1 MNATAKFFGRV
12 FDIRTGEWRRLLLLY
27 GFAFMLNVTVV
38 WGKASSEALFLKQ
51 VGVDKLPIMFIAD
64 AILNIMTLIV
74 YTAFADRISNRQL
87 MVTIPIIGAIILI
100 AARVGIELEFQP
112 SYIFLYLSGRVLQV
126 IISIHAWTYIADF
139 YDTRTA
145 KRHFPFIASGSRTS
159 GIIAGLLILPIA
171 TTLGTKNLIIAWAIA
186 LLGAAY
192 IAWDAPRREPLINVH
207 ESSENKQGF
216 FSNIKEGA
224 GFVTQSNFLRL
235 MAAAAFLSTLLL
247 YLLDYESQVFFS
259 KEFATE
265 NELAAFYGF
274 LGALA
279 NAIALPIQMF
289 ILSRIVTRL
298 GVGNSNLVFP
308 GISALSYSL
317 MLIPNIFSASLARVN
332 QTALRSA
339 FRTPIDSLLYNAVPV
354 SIKGRARAF
363 NGLLIPAG
371 TLVAGLILVFPL
383 KATIELVD
391 NNENPVGPL
400 QLIGVTVGII
410 YIFVAHRLRRAYA
423 QSLTSLLAEDEL
435 NLFRLADMD
444 QDQPREVT
452 IRLLQERINQTEDEA
467 LLVFLSEMLND
478 LQGRQAIPFLQTLAE
493 KHPGEVRA
501 GIIELIGHHW
511 KSNDQVRQMCVVGVT
526 DKDVHV
532 RQSAIRSLVGDGSE
546 GYEEAEELL
555 DLFLYLLRDED
566 EDVQSMVIPPL
577 IASGDFYYLAPGVE
591 HLSKWIS
598 PEAPPETRVKGLTV
612 LSNTGSERMVRTLVR
627 YLEDKEPMV
636 RRQAASLI
644 DNLTSSTHDEQI
656 RALALQTLSGLLND
670 TDETVRLAAVDGLG
684 HFQTPESTNFLM
696 QALGDRSF
704 VVRRQASAIL
714 SQQVNEELE
723 ASLELENQFLAES
736 AAYILSS
743 TNHTRA
749 RRRAIELMDK
759 LVGDTYALM
768 AQRLPLI
775 TIKTPG
781 VQLLCNTLQEQEVEL
796 MDRFFW
802 LLGALSTEVESTNVR
817 NALRDKDKIKQANA
831 IEALES
837 LTSAGV
843 ANRVAP
849 LYTGA
854 DLTSQIEG
862 WRTDLQ
868 LAPIT
873 KWQAFFQLWPNLRM
887 ANEVTQPSRQL
898 YLPDDDGWLRA
909 SAIYALVEMDEK
921 DLKDADGNLPISKD
935 MVKLAVKTSF
945 NDEKPL
951 VRETARIAWQHLK
964 TAGETLDI
972 NMEGQM
978 LSTIE
983 KVIFLK
989 EVPFFAGMSISQLRV
1004 LASISEEEEFEPEQ
1018 VVFSEG
1024 EFGDALYVIIEGE
1037 VALQKRTQRGRT
1049 TNVKRLTTHGNREY
1063 FAEMSIFDD
1072 KPHQYDAIA
1081 LKETR
1086 MLLVRRSTLTALI
1099 NHQPDLSV
1107 TLLRSLSERLREY
1120 SDVIAEKS
1128 DEKPEQLVNLFD
1140 RLS

>member
-1 MNATAKFFGRV
+1 MNAITKVFERV

-27 GFAFMLNVTVV
+27 GFAFMLNVTIV
-38 WGKASSEALFLKQ
+38 WGQASSEALFLKP

-64 AILNIMTLIV
+64 AILNIITLII

-87 MVTIPIIGAIILI
+87 MVTIPIIGAVVLI
-100 AARVGIELEFQP
+100 AARIGIEFEFQP
-112 SYIFLYLSGRVLQV
+112 TYFLLYLSARVLQV

-171 TTLGTKNLIIAWAIA
+171 TTLGTKNLIVAWAIA
-186 LLGAAY
+186 LVGAAY
-192 IAWDAPRREPLINVH
+192 IAWDTPRREPLVTEH
-207 ESSENKQGF
+207 EVSENKQGF
-216 FSNIKEGA
+216 FANIKEGA
-224 GFVTQSNFLRL
+224 GFVSQSNFLRL
-235 MAAAAFLSTLLL
+235 MAAGAFLSTLLL
-247 YLLDYESQVFFS
+247 YLLDYEAQVFFANR
-259 KEFATE
+259 FQDA

-274 LGALA
+274 LGAVA
-279 NAIALPIQMF
+279 NVIALPIQMF

-298 GVGNSNLVFP
+298 GVGNSNLIFP
-308 GISALSYSL
+308 SIAGISYALLLGPSIL
-317 MLIPNIFSASLARVN
+317 SASLARVN
-332 QTALRSA
+332 QSALRSA

-363 NGLLIPAG
+363 NGLLIPTG
-371 TLVAGLILVFPL
+371 TLVAGLILIFPL
-383 KATIELVD
+383 KATVELVND
-391 NNENPVGPL
+391 GETPLGPL
-400 QLIGVTVGII
+400 QVIGLTVGII
-410 YIFVAHRLRRAYA
+410 YIYVAYRLRRAYS

-452 IRLLQERINQTEDEA
+452 IKLLQERITQTEDSA

-478 LQGRQAIPFLQTLAE
+478 LQGRSAIPFLQELAE

-501 GIIELIGHHW
+501 GIIDLIGNYW
-511 KSNDQVRQMCVVGVT
+511 QNNDQVRQMCVVGVT
-526 DKDVHV
+526 DKDVRV
-532 RQSAIRSLVGDGSE
+532 RQAAIRALVGDGAE
-546 GYEEAEELL
+546 GYAEADDLL
-555 DLFLYLLRDED
+555 DLFLYLLRDD
-566 EDVQSMVIPPL
+566 NEDVQAMVIPPL

-591 HLSKWIS
+591 HLSRWIS
-598 PEAPPETRVKGLTV
+598 AEAPPNVRVKGLTV
-612 LSNTGSERMVRTLVR
+612 LASTGSERMVRTLVR
-627 YLEDKEPMV
+627 YLEDKEAMV

-644 DNLTSSTHDEQI
+644 DNLTANTKDMQI
-656 RALALQTLSGLLND
+656 RALALDTLSSLLDD

-684 HFQTPESTNFLM
+684 HFTTPEATNFLM
-696 QALGDRSF
+696 QSLGDRSF

-714 SQQVNEELE
+714 SKQVNEELE

-736 AAYILSS
+736 AAFILSS
-743 TNHTRA
+743 SNHTRA

-759 LVGDTYALM
+759 LVADTYALM
-768 AQRLPLI
+768 AQRVPLVSL
-775 TIKTPG
+775 KTPG
-781 VQLLCNTLQEQEVEL
+781 VQLLCNTLHEQEIEL

-802 LLGALSTEVESTNVR
+802 LLGSLSTEVEAHNVR
-817 NALRDKDKIKQANA
+817 NALRDKDKIKQSNA

-837 LTSAGV
+837 LTTAGV

-854 DLTSQIEG
+854 DLTSQIEN
-862 WRTDLQ
+862 WRSTLQ
-868 LAPIT
+868 LADIT
-873 KWQAFFQLWPNLRM
+873 KWQTFFQLWPHLRM
-887 ANEVTQPSRQL
+887 ASDITKPAREL

-909 SAIYALVEMDEK
+909 VAIYALAEIEEE
-921 DLKDADGNLPISKD
+921 DLKDAAGNLPISKD
-935 MVKLAVKTSF
+935 MVRLAVKTSF
-945 NDEKPL
+945 KDEQPL

-964 TAGETLDI
+964 TEGETLEI

-1004 LASISEEEEFEPEQ
+1004 LASISEEEEFQAEQ
-1018 VVFSEG
+1018 VIFSEG

-1049 TNVKRLTTHGNREY
+1049 TNVKRLTTQGNREY

-1072 KPHQYDAIA
+1072 KPHQYDAVAIKA
-1081 LKETR
+1081 TR

-1120 SDVIAEKS
+1120 SDVIADKS